1 LRLIC
6 ADGVLQTRC
15 SEDKVVW
22 AGVVISLA
30 MYLRRCYR
38 ARDGKRH
45 AYWALVKSERTAK
58 GPRQRVV
65 AYLGDLDE
73 AGRLGVQA
81 AADGGG
87 GLSQPALFGSSPVPR
102 FVEVDLSA
110 VRVEGTRSFG
120 GAWLALQLIGGLGL
134 KSELDRLMPGGR
146 EDVPWSIMSLIL
158 VICRLCDPSSELRI
172 AEHLYERSALPDL
185 LGVSS
190 EKIND
195 DRLYRALDE
204 LLPHKAAL
212 EMHLKNR
219 LGELFN
225 LSYDL
230 LLYDVTS
237 TYFEGQCNGNEQA
250 KRGYSRDN
258 RGDCKQVCIALVV
271 SRCGMPL
278 GYELFAGNKADV
290 STVREIVGTME
301 KRYGQADR
309 IWVMDRGMVSAAN
322 IEFLKEGNRRY
333 IMGTHKTLL
342 RKYEKQLTAP
352 DWKSVHEGLEVKL
365 CSDPEG
371 TAETFILCRSAARRE
386 KEKAM
391 HEKFEKRIEEG
402 LTSLAK
408 LAGKRAMTAVQMAQ
422 RVGRLLGQNTRAAG
436 AFKAEVSSDAK
447 GQAVLKWEKVES
459 WRTWANL
466 SEGCYLL
473 RSNVSDWTAE
483 ELWRAYMQLTEA
495 ESAFRIHKSDL
506 SLRPIWHQKKERVQA
521 HVLICF
527 LAYVLWKT
535 LGQMCKAAGLG
546 DEPRKVLDELAE
558 IQTVD
563 VILPTRCGQ
572 TLRKRCVG
580 KPSEHHAILLHKL
593 GMTLPRSLEM
603 IDL

>member
-1 LRLIC
+1 M
-6 ADGVLQTRC
+6 V
-15 SEDKVVW
+15 
-22 AGVVISLA
+22 
-30 MYLRRCYR
+30 YLRKCYR

-45 AYWALVKSERTAK
+45 AYWALVKSVRTAK
-58 GPRQRVV
+58 GPRQEVV

-73 AGRLGVQA
+73 AGRLGVQQA
-81 AADGGG
+81 ASGDRSAG
-87 GLSQPALFGSSPVPR
+87 QPNLFDTPAPR
-102 FVEVDLSA
+102 YVEVDLSG
-110 VRVEGTRSFG
+110 VVVEGTRKFG
-120 GAWLALQLIGGLGL
+120 GPWLALQLINKLGL
-134 KSELDRLMPGGR
+134 RDELDRLMPVGR
-146 EDVPWSIMSLIL
+146 EDVPWPVMSLVL

-172 AEHLYERSALPDL
+172 AEHLYERSSLADL
-185 LGVSS
+185 LGVCA

-212 EMHLKNR
+212 ETHLKNR

-237 TYFEGQCNGNEQA
+237 TYFEGQCKGNEQA
-250 KRGYSRDN
+250 RLGYSRDS

-290 STVREIVGTME
+290 TTVKEIVTTME
-301 KRYGQADR
+301 ERYGKADR

-322 IEFLKEGNRRY
+322 VEFLKEGGRRY
-333 IMGTHKTLL
+333 ILGTHKTLL

-352 DWKSVHEGLEVKL
+352 DWSIVHEGLEVKL
-365 CSDPEG
+365 CPDPDGG
-371 TAETFILCRSAARRE
+371 TETFILCRSAARRE

-402 LTSLAK
+402 LTSLVKFAE
-408 LAGKRAMTAVQMAQ
+408 KRSMTAVEVSH

-436 AFKAEVSSDAK
+436 AFKTEVTTNPLGK
-447 GQAVLKWEKVES
+447 AVLKWEKVETWRS
-459 WRTWANL
+459 WSQL

-473 RSNVSDWTAE
+473 RSNVSDWTAA
-483 ELWRAYMQLTEA
+483 ELWRAYTQLTEA
-495 ESAFRIHKSDL
+495 ETAFRIHKTDL

-521 HVLICF
+521 HVLVCF

-535 LGQMCKAAGLG
+535 LSQLCKSAGLG
-546 DEPRKVLDELAE
+546 DEPRKVLDEIGAIE
-558 IQTVD
+558 TVD

-572 TLRKRCVG
+572 QIRKRCVG
-580 KPSEHHAILLHKL
+580 KPTEHQAILLYKL
-593 GMTLPRSLEM
+593 GMKLPRSLEM
-603 IDL
+603 VDL

>member
-1 LRLIC
+1 M
-6 ADGVLQTRC
+6 VLP
-15 SEDKVVW
+15 V
-22 AGVVISLA
+22 
-30 MYLRRCYR
+30 YLRPCYR

-45 AYWALVKSERTAK
+45 AYWALVQSVRTAK
-58 GPRQRVV
+58 GPRQKVV

-73 AGRLGVQA
+73 AGRLGVQQA
-81 AADGGG
+81 AGGDDVSMRQG
-87 GLSQPALFGSSPVPR
+87 KMFDTPQLR
-102 FVEVDLSA
+102 HVEVDLSGVFVER
-110 VRVEGTRSFG
+110 VREFG
-120 GAWLALQLIGGLGL
+120 GPWIALQLIGKLGL
-134 KSELDRLMPGGR
+134 KAELDRLMPVGR
-146 EDVPWSIMSLIL
+146 EEVPWSVMSLVL

-172 AEHLYERSALPDL
+172 AEHLYERSAMPDL
-185 LGVSS
+185 LGVSA

-195 DRLYRALDE
+195 DRLYRALDA
-204 LLPHKAAL
+204 LLPHKADL
-212 EMHLKNR
+212 EKHLKNR

-237 TYFEGQCNGNEQA
+237 TYFEGQCAGNDQA

-271 SRCGMPL
+271 SREGMPV

-290 STVREIVGTME
+290 TTVQEIVTTME
-301 KRYGQADR
+301 DRYGTADR

-322 IEFLKEGNRRY
+322 VEFLKEGKRRY

-342 RKYEKQLTAP
+342 RRYEKQLNAS
-352 DWKSVHEGLEVKL
+352 DWNAVHEGLEVKL
-365 CSDPEG
+365 CADPDGG
-371 TAETFILCRSAARRE
+371 TETFILCRSVARRE

-391 HEKFEKRIEEG
+391 HEKFEKRIEDG
-402 LTSLAK
+402 LTSLVK
-408 LAGKRAMTAVQMAQ
+408 LAGKRSMTAVQVSH

-436 AFKAEVSSDAK
+436 AFKTDVSTDAAGK
-447 GQAVLKWEKVES
+447 TTLKWEKVPAWQS
-459 WRTWANL
+459 WARL

-473 RSNVSDWTAE
+473 RSNVSDWTAP

-495 ESAFRIHKSDL
+495 EAAFRIHKSDL
-506 SLRPIWHQKKERVQA
+506 SMRPIWHQKKQRVQA

-535 LGQMCKAAGLG
+535 LSQMCKAAGLG
-546 DEPRKVLDELAE
+546 NEPRTVLDEISN

-572 TLRKRCVG
+572 KIRKRCVA
-580 KPSEHHAILLHKL
+580 KPTEHQAILLHKL
-593 GMTLPRSLEM
+593 GLSLPHSLEEIEM
-603 IDL
+603 